1 MVVWATVS
9 HEPEIRLTPDRRLA
23 ATEEGYS
30 RMKTRP
36 TQRTALNATTRM
48 VLTAVLSLL
57 SVRMWADPA
66 ATVSQIDAPNATY
79 TDAVGI
85 NNRGD
90 IVGSFADGRGLH
102 GYILRRG
109 TFTTLDFPAQGVGG
123 TVAKGIND
131 RGEVVGFYVQSG
143 SAIHGFVWDEGKF
156 TQIDA
161 PEADITY
168 LHGINNRG
176 QVVGH
181 SRKDIFALAHGFL
194 WAEGKFTSLDIPG
207 VLIVGRGTE
216 TMGLNDRGQ
225 VVGSFQSGG
234 IDRGFLINDS
244 GVTQI
249 DIGPMGTRAAGINN
263 HGQIVGSFRNAA
275 LEERAFL
282 RQADGSF
289 TTIEAPNATRIGAI
303 GINDGG
309 DVVGLFT
316 LAGGDVHGFL
326 FGPSLRA
333 TTSRR

>member
-1 MVVWATVS
+1 MET
-9 HEPEIRLTPDRRLA
+9 HTTP
-23 ATEEGYS
+23 
-30 RMKTRP
+30 RM
-36 TQRTALNATTRM
+36 ALSVTTRVM
-48 VLTAVLSLL
+48 LTAVLLLL

-66 ATVSQIDAPNATY
+66 ATVSQIDAPNASY

-90 IVGSFADGRGLH
+90 IVGSFSDARGLH
-102 GYILRRG
+102 GFILRNG
-109 TFTTLDFPAQGVGG
+109 TFTTLDFPAQGVAG

-131 RGEVVGFYVQSG
+131 RGQVAGFYVQSG
-143 SAIHGFVWDEGKF
+143 SNIHGFVWDGGTF

-161 PEADITY
+161 PDADITY

-194 WAEGKFTSLDIPG
+194 WANGQFTSLDIPG
-207 VLIVGRGTE
+207 VLIVGQGTE

-234 IDRGFLINDS
+234 IDRGFLID
-244 GVTQI
+244 GRRVTQI
-249 DIGPMGTRAAGINN
+249 DIGPMGSRATGINN
-263 HGQIVGSFRNAA
+263 RGQIVGSFRNAA
-275 LEERAFL
+275 LVERGFL
-282 RQADGSF
+282 RHADGSF
-289 TTIEAPNATRIGAI
+289 TTIEAPSVSRMAAI

-316 LAGGDVHGFL
+316 LAGGDFHGFL
-326 FGPSLRA
+326 FGPSLTA